1 MAVTGYNF
9 ASYRGYLGDPPNKIL
24 QEYMII
30 NDKVE
35 TIHNV
40 TVHRF
45 TMGDVEDPDLYAAQ
59 PLLDWQ
65 NSEMGK
71 WVMSHAMESP
81 VWHRQPDML
90 QYGYQYA
97 ITAKL
102 RGRDHTFWQL
112 KWGTKP

>member
-1 MAVTGYNF
+1 MSV
-9 ASYRGYLGDPPNKIL
+9 ASYQFLPERGYLGDPPNKVL

-35 TIHNV
+35 KIHDV
-40 TVHRF
+40 VVHKF
-45 TMGDVEDPDLYAAQ
+45 VMGDVEDPDLYAAQ
-59 PLLDWQ
+59 PLWEWQ
-65 NSEMGK
+65 ESEMGK
-71 WVMSHAMESP
+71 WVMTHAMESP
-81 VWHRQPDML
+81 VWHRHPDTM
-90 QYGYQYA
+90 QYGYQYT